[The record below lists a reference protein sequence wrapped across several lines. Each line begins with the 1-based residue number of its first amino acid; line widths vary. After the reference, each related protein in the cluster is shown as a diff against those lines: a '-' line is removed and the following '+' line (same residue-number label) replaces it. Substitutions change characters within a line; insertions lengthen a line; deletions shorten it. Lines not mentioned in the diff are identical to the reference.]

1 MSCNTIEDSGCAACP
16 ERSDVQPEPLDH
28 GGALPGLRGRHDLR
42 AMQLIKERQEEGTA
56 GLAGRLGA
64 LLTIPRYLICA
75 SCSGYGK
82 MCYSF
87 YLGKYT
93 SMIFPKREK
102 EVPMIGFALEV
113 LSLSAITFAPA
124 LAMREDRKK
133 LMTYLIL
140 MDLVMAGQ
148 FFHAC
153 RYCGTHAEDE
163 FKKHCPN
170 HRFWRSFR

>member
-1 MSCNTIEDSGCAACP
+1 MSCNTTDVSDCDVCP
-16 ERSDVQPEPLDH
+16 ENDVHPNPFIMAVRFLVF
-28 GGALPGLRGRHDLR
+28 GAATIFG
-42 AMQLIKERQEEGTA
+42 AMQMIKGGKKKELLAWLGGW
-56 GLAGRLGA
+56 GLF
-64 LLTIPRYLICA
+64 LTIPRYLICA

-82 MCYSF
+82 MCYS
-87 YLGKYT
+87 YYIGKYT

-102 EVPMIGFALEV
+102 DVPMSGFALEV

-163 FKKHCPN
+163 FKMHCPN